1 MMDDWQTYVREHYVR
16 GRYGYERLA
25 KETGVP
31 RISIRNFI
39 GSGMIQSQNTKVE
52 HGKTPKQT
60 NEKIL
65 LLLKNGTDIKRLA
78 KELKQSER
86 ITIAYLEDL
95 KDQGYCIDI
104 FQDLVRL
111 KTQLYDDTPS
121 VVEQSWKGN
130 KIIRFGLLGD
140 THFGS
145 KFVQIEH
152 LNRAYEMFK
161 SEGITDVYH
170 SGDLTEG
177 ENMRQGHAYECY
189 VHGADEHI
197 DELVK
202 NYPRLSGIN
211 THYILGNHDAS
222 FVKHAGLNIS
232 SPISAQR
239 QDMKYIGFAQATVKL
254 TPNCIMELRHPGGG
268 SAYAI
273 SYKAQKIVEALSGG
287 TKPNIIAFGH
297 YHKLEYLFYR
307 NVHVLQTG
315 TLQAQSNFMRDL
327 GLAAHT
333 GYWIITVHV
342 NEEGHVTRI
351 LPEMIPIYQT
361 IPDDWKNF
369 R

>member
-1 MMDDWQTYVREHYVR
+1 MDDWQTYVRDHYVL
-16 GRYGYERLA
+16 GQYGFDRLA
-25 KETGVP
+25 KETGMS
-31 RISIRNFI
+31 RGAIRGF
-39 GSGMIQSQNTKVE
+39 VE
-52 HGKTPKQT
+52 RNMLKSSNPEVYETPKQIE
-60 NEKIL
+60 EKIL
-65 LLLKNGTDIKRLA
+65 EQLKKSTDVIRLSKLLG
-78 KELKQSER
+78 QSER
-86 ITIAYLEDL
+86 ITTAHLEDL
-95 KDQGYCIDI
+95 KEQGYCIEECNGT
-104 FQDLVRL
+104 LRL
-111 KTQLYDDTPS
+111 LNQLYDDTPS
-121 VVEQSWKGN
+121 VVEQSWLGT
-130 KIIRFGLLGD
+130 KIIKFGLLGD

-152 LNRAYEMFK
+152 LHKAYEMFK
-161 SEGITDVYH
+161 AEGITDVYH
-170 SGDLTEG
+170 AGDLTEG

-189 VHGADEHI
+189 VHGADENVA
-197 DELVK
+197 ELVK
-202 NYPRLSGIN
+202 NYPRISGIN

-232 SPISAQR
+232 SQISAQR
-239 QDMKYIGFAQATVKL
+239 TDMKYIGFSQATVML

-315 TLQAQSNFMRDL
+315 TLQAQSSFMRDL

-333 GYWIITVHV
+333 GYWIVTVHV
-342 NEEGHVTRI
+342 NEDGHVTRI
-351 LPEMIPIYQT
+351 LPEMLPIYQT